1 MLVADAEQLADL
13 SAVIASI
20 GERLDLRT
28 GGGEPADNVLSRRS
42 LLHLAPV
49 GLPDY
54 HVESGFSRF
63 FTNRF
68 LDIQA
73 IQATFG
79 KID

>member
-20 GERLDLRT
+20 GERLDLRS
-28 GGGEPADNVLSRRS
+28 GGGEPADNV

-54 HVESGFSRF
+54 HVEMS
-63 FTNRF
+63 TPV
-68 LDIQA
+68 
-73 IQATFG
+73 
-79 KID
+79 